1 LELFAAIG
9 VALMAVFVGFSLI
22 GWMNFGTWGTKMT
35 PAEGIFL
42 LMIGLY
48 FQVLRPSNKEDLE
61 ARKHIPMD
69 DEDDRSDTEEK

>member
-1 LELFAAIG
+1 MSSLLEYFETDWASMTLNDWIG
-9 VALMAVFVGFSLI
+9 LTITVV
-22 GWMNFGTWGTKMT
+22 
-35 PAEGIFL
+35 IFL

>member
-1 LELFAAIG
+1 MSSLLEYFETDWAAMTFNDWIGLFIT
-9 VALMAVFVGFSLI
+9 VV
-22 GWMNFGTWGTKMT
+22 
-35 PAEGIFL
+35 IFL

-61 ARKHIPMD
+61 ARKHIPLD

>member
-1 LELFAAIG
+1 MTLNDWIG
-9 VALMAVFVGFSLI
+9 LTITVV
-22 GWMNFGTWGTKMT
+22 
-35 PAEGIFL
+35 IFL